1 MKRLAA
7 ILITIGA
14 SSAAHALPSLIDF
27 TDNSQW
33 TSSTSSRSYNGV
45 TVTLNAYSDSNT
57 YAAGSPQNLNYTPY
71 DGGTNSGSCT
81 AAVVLKCNWD
91 GLGVRRVGGPGDDE
105 YRGSQFITATFS
117 TPVSVSRLFFLDMF
131 PGIPGTLN
139 ENGKYAVKFGS
150 DASFTENNA
159 YAYTAVGAYSTG
171 PASPAYTGG
180 YLSQQVDLSN
190 VTSLKF
196 YIPSNNNSSVALAGI
211 EIGTVPTPSAISLL
225 LIGLAASGATLRK
238 RRATQLG

>member
-1 MKRLAA
+1 M
-7 ILITIGA
+7 
-14 SSAAHALPSLIDF
+14 F
-27 TDNSQW
+27 TD
-33 TSSTSSRSYNGV
+33 
-45 TVTLNAYSDSNT
+45 
-57 YAAGSPQNLNYTPY
+57 
-71 DGGTNSGSCT
+71 
-81 AAVVLKCNWD
+81 
-91 GLGVRRVGGPGDDE
+91 
-105 YRGSQFITATFS
+105 
-117 TPVSVSRLFFLDMF
+117 
-131 PGIPGTLN
+131 IPGTLN

-150 DASFTENNA
+150 DASFTENSA

-171 PASPAYTGG
+171 PASLLYTGG

-196 YIPSNNNSSVALAGI
+196 YIPSNNNSSAALAGI